1 MPSDQGKLRS
11 VFIAMAVLLLASAVT
26 IFYAGHRA
34 ISANEQIVA
43 RQAAIDDLQSLFSTI
58 QDAETGQR
66 GYLLTGEEIYLAPY
80 ESARRRVHG
89 HMAKVRERVD
99 GGL

>member
-43 RQAAIDDLQSLFSTI
+43 RQAAIDDLPAPLTPQKATACPFTST
-58 QDAETGQR
+58 T
-66 GYLLTGEEIYLAPY
+66 LACKASSP
-80 ESARRRVHG
+80 R
-89 HMAKVRERVD
+89 
-99 GGL
+99 